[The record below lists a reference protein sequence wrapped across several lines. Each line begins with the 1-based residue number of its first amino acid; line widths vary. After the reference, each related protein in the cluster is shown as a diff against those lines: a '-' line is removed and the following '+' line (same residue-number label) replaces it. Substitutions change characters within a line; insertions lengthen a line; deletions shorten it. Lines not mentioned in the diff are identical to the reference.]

1 MGECSPTRAPS
12 RSRCAIPAAVPQQLS
27 TPCPMLTERFVPV
40 GYGVSE
46 GAVGLAASWKRTT
59 QASWSR
65 RSQTRMRRDLSPRA
79 GPRPRVVAAAAKG
92 MGAAPR
98 SAEKAPRRSA
108 WTRHAMAAGHGRDQP
123 RDRRGACTTSRRPR
137 TGRTRPELRARDSA
151 DRQPSRSFWRW
162 AALSKRCCQ
171 LGGVSRRTTI
181 ASPTGRSPV
190 ASDGRVSN
198 RPRATR
204 VVDPPPSRLS
214 ADTAPSAV
222 STRDSSGNES
232 PTL

>member
-1 MGECSPTRAPS
+1 MRRRAS
-12 RSRCAIPAAVPQQLS
+12 VPQRFS

-46 GAVGLAASWKRTT
+46 GAVGLAASWMLAT
-59 QASWSR
+59 QARWSR
-65 RSQTRMRRDLSPRA
+65 RSQTRMRRDLSPRP

-162 AALSKRCCQ
+162 GPSVEAVLSAWRGLAQDDDRVADRALA
-171 LGGVSRRTTI
+171 GGVRWSGQQPAARDQGGGPATI
-181 ASPTGRSPV
+181 EVER
-190 ASDGRVSN
+190 
-198 RPRATR
+198 
-204 VVDPPPSRLS
+204 
-214 ADTAPSAV
+214 
-222 STRDSSGNES
+222 
-232 PTL
+232 